1 MAKKWS
7 EKKHEGIN
15 PAMIIILIML
25 SVCFLQIE
33 NLFAAFSFNATPY
46 EGGLDLRFENVQS
59 GTKTA
64 KEVAINITSDIG
76 KQYRLIQTS
85 VPLTN
90 SRGAVISPQAFT
102 LYTLRGSSARG
113 TLGYDFETSVISG
126 PMTIYTSD
134 GSGQSNSFVVVYGLN
149 LPIDQEPGQYRG
161 RLIFSLEPVGSSS
174 QSPVVKTLDVTVE
187 VEAVANFEVTTS
199 MGSKILSL
207 ESPSTEQSRRQEV
220 KIKIGGFLGRGYRII
235 QRTAQP
241 LRDTAGRQL
250 PEKIILMSGRGG
262 SNGQLGIGDSVALPL
277 GDMVLYTSDNRG
289 SPDEIV
295 ITYALSDAS
304 KDLTAGNYRGTLAYL
319 VESAM
324 PMQQGGNLDILQLEV
339 EIKSIF
345 NLSVNSDETGRIA
358 FKDLKPLQ
366 PPKIRTSYIE
376 VQTNTGQS
384 YQVVQR
390 VAGPL
395 TNEDGKTIP
404 YGFFKLKT
412 EAEQDTKGLNYT
424 GEAPVET
431 GQMVLY
437 TSKEGKPVKFNV
449 IYKLG
454 VPQDIASGNYS
465 TSITYSLLEQ

>member
-1 MAKKWS
+1 MVSA
-7 EKKHEGIN
+7 
-15 PAMIIILIML
+15 
-25 SVCFLQIE
+25 CFLPIK
-33 NLFAAFSFNATPY
+33 NLFAAFSLNATPY

-64 KEVAINITSDIG
+64 KEVTINIASDIG

-113 TLGYDFETSVISG
+113 TLGYDFETYVTTG

-134 GSGQSNSFVVVYGLN
+134 SSGQGTSFVVVYGFN

-161 RLIFSLEPVGSSS
+161 RLIFSLEPIGSS
-174 QSPVVKTLDVTVE
+174 QSPVVKTLEITVE
-187 VEAVANFEVTTS
+187 VESAANFEVITS
-199 MGSKILSL
+199 TGSKILSL
-207 ESPSTEQSRRQEV
+207 ETSGTEQSRRQEV
-220 KIKIGGFLGRGYRII
+220 KIKMNGFLGREYRII

-250 PEKIILMSGRGG
+250 PENIVLMSARGG
-262 SNGQLGIGDSVALPL
+262 ANGRLGISDYRALPP
-277 GDMVLYTSDNRG
+277 GDAVLYTSDNRG

-295 ITYALSDAS
+295 ITYALSDAGQ
-304 KDLTAGNYRGTLAYL
+304 DLIAGDYRGALAYL
-319 VESAM
+319 VESAASIKD
-324 PMQQGGNLDILQLEV
+324 GGNLEIVQFEV
-339 EIKSIF
+339 NIKPIF
-345 NLSVNSDETGRIA
+345 NLSVNSEEAGRIA
-358 FKDLKPLQ
+358 FRDLKPSQ
-366 PPKIRTSYIE
+366 PPQIRTSYIE
-376 VQTNTGQS
+376 VQTNAKRP
-384 YQVVQR
+384 YQVAQR
-390 VAGPL
+390 VDGLL
-395 TNEDGKTIP
+395 TNEEGKAIP

-412 EAEQDTKGLNYT
+412 EAEQTIEGLNYT
-424 GEAPVET
+424 GDAPVET

-437 TSKEGKPVKFNV
+437 ASKDGKPAKFKV

-454 VPQDIASGNYS
+454 VPQDMQSGNYS